1 MKTKGSELQGS
12 GFPLWVWVVG
22 PALALIAVVVLVAL
36 LREGEEP
43 ADPGEFD
50 ESGPPAVYPDEIED
64 LGPGV
69 TLYELNDNPE
79 EYYGSTVTVGG
90 EVSYVLGPHAFLMVT
105 RFGVS
110 ADDMLVISPVPLSEI
125 ADRSGDAPLS
135 QGDAVQVTGEVR
147 EFELPGVEREIG
159 VDLDDELLDYRE
171 GTSSIVASS
180 VSAEPLI
187 PEAVEPV
194 VLADL
199 TNDPEEYYGRSV
211 TVDGVVGE
219 TVEPNAFVLADE
231 AVLEDDVL
239 EDAEG
244 VLVVSGPDAA
254 PNLAEGEA
262 VQVVGT
268 LREFDLAAFEED
280 LGVDLDDALYKEGGR
295 PAIAAREILQTSE

>member
-1 MKTKGSELQGS
+1 MKTKGSDPQGS
-12 GFPLWVWVVG
+12 GFPLWVWIVG
-22 PALALIAVVVLVAL
+22 PALALIAVVILVAL
-36 LREGEEP
+36 LRESEEP

-79 EYYGSTVTVGG
+79 EYYGSTVTVLG
-90 EVSYVLGPHAFLMVT
+90 EVSYILGPHAFLMVT

-125 ADRSGDAPLS
+125 TDQTGDAPLS
-135 QGDAVQVTGEVR
+135 QGDVVQVTGEAR
-147 EFELPGVEREIG
+147 EFELPSVEQEIE

-171 GTSSIVASS
+171 GTPSIVASS
-180 VSAEPLI
+180 ISAEPPI

-194 VLADL
+194 VLADK
-199 TNDPEEYYGRSV
+199 PEEYYGRSV

-231 AVLEDDVL
+231 AALEDGDL
-239 EDAEG
+239 EDTEG
-244 VLVVSGPDAA
+244 VLVVSGSDSA
-254 PNLAEGEA
+254 PNLTEGEA

-268 LREFDLAAFEED
+268 VRELDLAAFEED
-280 LGVDLDDALYKEGGR
+280 LGVDLDDALYTEGGR
-295 PAIAAREILQTSE
+295 SAIAAQEILQTSE